1 MTSKKENWLGPITDA
16 VRKRITPDFLVGV
29 IYQCLLCRTLYAPKA
44 EAPIKGLLGRPVE
57 ELPKDGCVICY
68 VFFGLAITLG
78 PLALNDAA
86 DDKTPETL
94 TLFYDVTDLFR
105 WRA

>member
-68 VFFGLAITLG
+68 VFLGLAITVE
-78 PLALNDAA
+78 PAALNAVA
-86 DDKTPETL
+86 DDKTPKP
-94 TLFYDVTDLFR
+94 TLFFDVTNPFR